1 MSKKIENV
9 AVLGSG
15 VMGSQIA
22 AHLTNAGYQVYLFDM
37 NRDLCKKGI
46 EFCEKLANEF
56 IKKNKKN
63 LTKYPT
69 LVDLLYYNI
78 KKLK

>member
-37 NRDLCKKGI
+37 NQDLCKKGI
-46 EFCEKLANEF
+46 EFCEKLKPAPF
-56 IKKNKKN
+56 YSPKIQKTSYHKIMMII
-63 LTKYPT
+63 LI
-69 LVDLLYYNI
+69 V
-78 KKLK
+78 